1 MCKLKLQIT
10 LYYML
15 VQEIITDPWPIQGAQ
30 GCMVVLAL
38 LGQYKENK
46 LGCPSNFGPTDS
58 GGGKIQDGRQAL
70 DMAQLT
76 FFLWDIKS
84 K

>member
-1 MCKLKLQIT
+1 MGLPDLPFSRI
-10 LYYML
+10 LVL

-58 GGGKIQDGRQAL
+58 GGP
-70 DMAQLT
+70 
-76 FFLWDIKS
+76 KS
-84 K
+84 KMAAKH